1 MQIDLAISDYLLY
14 LQTCGK
20 ANKTIV
26 SYASDLNIYA
36 KFLEQNTIED
46 IKDVNED
53 ILNKFVKKRLEIDA
67 TSTLNRRKVAVSN
80 LHHFLNFKYDLKD
93 PSYVLEGSKSEKKLP
108 IYLTVEEIT
117 KILNSFDNNMEGLF
131 ERCIVETIYATG
143 LRVSECCN
151 LKVANVDFERS
162 CLNVIG
168 KGDKQRIIP
177 LPLHTKN
184 LLQYYFNN
192 IRPIYLKANSQLFFI
207 NKHSKHIYEEY
218 VAKILNKACLKTN
231 IKKHISPHK
240 LRHSY
245 ATHLLEGGA
254 DLRSIQDLL
263 GHADIRTTQIYTHI
277 NVKGLKDIYKN
288 HHPLYKEDL
297 KDGK

>member
-1 MQIDLAISDYLLY
+1 MQVDLAISDYLLY

-26 SYASDLNIYA
+26 SYSSDLNLYYD
-36 KFLEQNTIED
+36 FLIANNIED
-46 IKDVNED
+46 ITLADEE
-53 ILNKFVKKRLEIDA
+53 ILKKFVKERLDKDA
-67 TSTLNRRKVAVSN
+67 TSTLNRRKVAVAS

-93 PSYVLEGSKSEKKLP
+93 PSYVLEGSKKEKKLP
-108 IYLTVEEIT
+108 IYLTIDEVT
-117 KILNSFDNNMEGLF
+117 KILNSFDNSLEGYF
-131 ERCIVETIYATG
+131 ERCIIETIYAAG
-143 LRVSECCN
+143 LRVSECCG
-151 LKVANVDFERS
+151 LLVANVDFERS
-162 CLNVIG
+162 CLNIIG

-184 LLQYYFNN
+184 LLSYYLNN
-192 IRPIYLKANSQLFFI
+192 IRPLYLKGNSQLFFI

-218 VAKILNKACLKTN
+218 VAKILNKACNKVG

-254 DLRSIQDLL
+254 DLRSIQELL
-263 GHADIRTTQIYTHI
+263 GHADIRTTQIYTHV

-288 HHPLYKEDL
+288 HHPLYKEG
-297 KDGK
+297 KEDGK